1 MKYLFDSN
9 IFIRSKNE
17 MPIDLWPTFWTRV
30 IELIH
35 GGQIFTS
42 IKVKE
47 EIYHGDDELTGWME
61 ATAPEDFYIT
71 LDSEILQKY
80 AETQNWASSSQQ
92 FKPEAKKEYATVA
105 DAYLVATAA
114 AKGMTIVTYEVS
126 DPTCRKRVKIP
137 DACNALGINYC
148 DLNTALRSLGV
159 KI

>member
-47 EIYHGDDELTGWME
+47 EIYHGDDELTRWMKE
-61 ATAPEDFYIT
+61 NAPEYFYIT

-80 AETQNWASSSQQ
+80 EETQNWAERCQR
-92 FKPEAKKEYATVA
+92 FKQEAKNEYATVA

-114 AKGMTIVTYEVS
+114 AKGMTIVSYEVS

-137 DACNALGINYC
+137 DACNASGVSYC
-148 DLNTALRSLGV
+148 DLNTALRCLGV